1 MLSFESGSIGIV
13 ANGRV
18 IGPFD
23 EDEEFIPAD
32 FLLLER
38 FAMKSSVEKVHTAM
52 ESQLGKLEFFH
63 NQIIDTFLRFLLI
76 NLFFVLLIV
85 AALEGCKSN
94 VFMKAVCLLANKP
107 QSKSRFKLTDV
118 GEEYR

>member
-1 MLSFESGSIGIV
+1 MLSFGSGSIGLV

-38 FAMKSSVEKVHTAM
+38 FAMKSSVEKVHSAM
-52 ESQLGKLEFFH
+52 ESKLG
-63 NQIIDTFLRFLLI
+63 
-76 NLFFVLLIV
+76 
-85 AALEGCKSN
+85 
-94 VFMKAVCLLANKP
+94 
-107 QSKSRFKLTDV
+107 
-118 GEEYR
+118 

>member
-1 MLSFESGSIGIV
+1 MLSFGSGSIGIV

-38 FAMKSSVEKVHTAM
+38 FAMKSSVEKVYSAM
-52 ESQLGKLEFFH
+52 ESKLGKL
-63 NQIIDTFLRFLLI
+63 LLLI
-76 NLFFVLLIV
+76 IKILKDTAIDFIH
-85 AALEGCKSN
+85 
-94 VFMKAVCLLANKP
+94 
-107 QSKSRFKLTDV
+107 
-118 GEEYR
+118 